1 MSEAPSPS
9 PLVIRYLHGRH
20 RPRKGRGFSLG
31 ELKQAGLL
39 ESKARSMGVR
49 IDRRRSTIHAQ
60 NVAGLTAFL
69 APPTEKI
76 EVPEPSVE
84 ATVVAVETKKS
95 GSPHRKKTKAKPS
108 KKRKR

>member
-1 MSEAPSPS
+1 
-9 PLVIRYLHGRH
+9 
-20 RPRKGRGFSLG
+20 
-31 ELKQAGLL
+31 
-39 ESKARSMGVR
+39 
-49 IDRRRSTIHAQ
+49 
-60 NVAGLTAFL
+60 VAGLTAFL
-69 APPTEKI
+69 ARPAEKI

>member
-1 MSEAPSPS
+1 LSEASSPS

-39 ESKARSMGVR
+39 ESRARSMGVR

-69 APPTEKI
+69 ARPTQKI
-76 EVPEPSVE
+76 EAPEPSID
-84 ATVVAVETKKS
+84 ATVIAVETKKS
-95 GSPHRKKTKAKPS
+95 ASPHRRQAKAKPS